1 MVTTKYRRTL
11 VEVMFV
17 YDSITVYVKF
27 MLGIGEFSFNTSN
40 TVQSKDM
47 FNRSWGYI
55 KNELQKKSC

>member
-1 MVTTKYRRTL
+1 MVRTKYRRTL

-27 MLGIGEFSFNTSN
+27 MLGIGEFPFNTSN

-47 FNRSWGYI
+47 FNRS
-55 KNELQKKSC
+55 

>member
-40 TVQSKDM
+40 TV
-47 FNRSWGYI
+47 
-55 KNELQKKSC
+55 